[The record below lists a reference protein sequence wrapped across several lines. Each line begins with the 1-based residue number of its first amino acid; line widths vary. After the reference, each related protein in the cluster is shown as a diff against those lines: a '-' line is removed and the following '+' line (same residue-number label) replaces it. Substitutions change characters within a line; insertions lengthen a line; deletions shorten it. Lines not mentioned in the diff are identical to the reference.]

1 MRRCTDTATK
11 GCSTPALADVL
22 SLTGDGASVTRV
34 TGDFVAG
41 INDRRGIRGDKE
53 PVGLV
58 ELPEAF

>member
-1 MRRCTDTATK
+1 
-11 GCSTPALADVL
+11 VL
-22 SLTGDGASVTRV
+22 SLTEDGASVTRV

-58 ELPEAF
+58 ELPGAF